1 MLDRRRSE
9 LILVGLLVWLIL
21 SAVVFI
27 TLVLP
32 FAVPQYQ
39 LASLIPECKWQ
50 SQFQKSCVF
59 CGMSTAFYAISR
71 SDFAEAH
78 RLNPLSLYIYSV
90 FLVNTIFVGITLKRS
105 TRFVKSLVAQLRCRS
120 ALT

>member
-1 MLDRRRSE
+1 M
-9 LILVGLLVWLIL
+9 LVGLFVWFIL

-27 TLVLP
+27 VLALP
-32 FAVPQYQ
+32 FIMPQHQ
-39 LASLIPECKWQ
+39 LAHLLPECKWQ
-50 SQFQKSCVF
+50 SQFQKPCVF
-59 CGMSTAFYAISR
+59 CGMSTAFYVISR

-105 TRFVKSLVAQLRCRS
+105 TRFVKSSVAQLRCRS